1 MMGIRRL
8 AAQAAALIS
17 IGLFSAGTAQAD
29 VFCSFSVANLWLSS
43 DGWVNVNLTSPS
55 GNKNWWL
62 CQQGMNTS
70 VDDGITPKTVNSANC
85 AAVYSQLLTA
95 QLQNRPIS
103 FQFRSAANCSAA
115 SLPADGVLNPYYVNI
130 GIF

>member
-1 MMGIRRL
+1 MGIRRFL
-8 AAQAAALIS
+8 THVAAILSTGACYP
-17 IGLFSAGTAQAD
+17 GTAQAD

-43 DGWVNVNLTSPS
+43 EGWVNVVLNSPL

-62 CQQGMNTS
+62 CQQGANTS
-70 VDDGITPKTVNSANC
+70 IDDGYAPRTVNPANC

-95 QLQNRPIS
+95 QLQSRPVY
-103 FQFRSAANCSAA
+103 FQFRAPANCNAA
-115 SLPADGVLNPYYVNI
+115 SLPADGALNPYYVNI